1 MKITSKMKQGK
12 VQRETISWSWWLR
25 EPVGKQVGKDTW
37 RGLYKRYSSSSS
49 SQRLGTSFK
58 LPKSAHLWL
67 RCIAVCVLYAL
78 WWSLKMHPLKPW
90 LRSSRHLLSISIR
103 VQTLLHSMETNFTG
117 QEEEKAPVVTMT
129 LMSGIFITDFKTLP
143 PVISRGLELSLPG
156 R

>member
-1 MKITSKMKQGK
+1 
-12 VQRETISWSWWLR
+12 
-25 EPVGKQVGKDTW
+25 
-37 RGLYKRYSSSSS
+37 
-49 SQRLGTSFK
+49 
-58 LPKSAHLWL
+58 
-67 RCIAVCVLYAL
+67 
-78 WWSLKMHPLKPW
+78 MHPLKPW